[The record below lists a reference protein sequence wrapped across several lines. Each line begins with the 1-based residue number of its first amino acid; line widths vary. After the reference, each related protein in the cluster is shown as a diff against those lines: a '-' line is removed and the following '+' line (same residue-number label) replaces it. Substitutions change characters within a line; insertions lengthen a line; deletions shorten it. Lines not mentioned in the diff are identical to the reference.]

1 MAAAGLN
8 RGQACG
14 SAMTFQH
21 LLLATDGSALSQR
34 ALEQALALAGSL
46 GARLRILTVQGTLPV
61 SLVGAGE
68 LVDAMAID
76 ALMQAAGQQ
85 AQQILADAAAAA
97 EQAGVAAEVVK
108 RVSAQPSM
116 AILEEA
122 RSQACD
128 LIVMASHGRR
138 GLQGLLL
145 GSETQRVL
153 TQSPCPVLVVR

>member
-1 MAAAGLN
+1 
-8 RGQACG
+8 
-14 SAMTFQH
+14 MTFQH
-21 LLLATDGSALSQR
+21 LLVATDGSELSQR
-34 ALEQALALAGSL
+34 ALLQALALAKAL
-46 GARLRILTVQGTLPV
+46 GARLRILTVEGTLPV

-68 LVDAMAID
+68 LVDTGAIE
-76 ALMQAAGQQ
+76 ALMKAAQLQ
-85 AQQILADAAAAA
+85 SQQILDTAAATA
-97 EQAGVAAEVVK
+97 EQAGVSAEVVK
-108 RVSAQPSM
+108 RISAQPSM

-153 TQSPCPVLVVR
+153 TQSSCPVLVVR

>member
-1 MAAAGLN
+1 MAAGLN
-8 RGQACG
+8 LEEAPG

-21 LLLATDGSALSQR
+21 LLVATDGSALSQR
-34 ALEQALALAGSL
+34 ALEQALALAGAL

-61 SLVGAGE
+61 SLVGAGQ
-68 LVDAMAID
+68 LVDTSAIE
-76 ALMQAAGQQ
+76 ALMQAAQQ
-85 AQQILADAAAAA
+85 QSEQILAAAAA
-97 EQAGVAAEVVK
+97 TAQQAGVAAEVVK
-108 RVSAQPSM
+108 RISAQPAM

-122 RSQACD
+122 RSEACD

>member
-1 MAAAGLN
+1 
-8 RGQACG
+8 
-14 SAMTFQH
+14 MTFQH
-21 LLLATDGSALSQR
+21 LLVATDGSELSQR
-34 ALEQALALAGSL
+34 ALLQALALAKAL
-46 GARLRILTVQGTLPV
+46 GARLRILTVEGTLPV

-68 LVDAMAID
+68 LVDTGAIE
-76 ALMQAAGQQ
+76 ALMKAAQLQ
-85 AQQILADAAAAA
+85 SQQILDAAAATA
-97 EQAGVAAEVVK
+97 EQAGVSAEVVK
-108 RVSAQPSM
+108 RISAQPSM

-153 TQSPCPVLVVR
+153 TQSSCPVLVVR

>member
-1 MAAAGLN
+1 
-8 RGQACG
+8 
-14 SAMTFQH
+14 MTFQH
-21 LLLATDGSALSQR
+21 LLAATDGSELSQR
-34 ALEQALALAGSL
+34 ALLQALALAKAL
-46 GARLRILTVQGTLPV
+46 GARLRILTVEGTLPV

-68 LVDAMAID
+68 LVDTGAIE
-76 ALMQAAGQQ
+76 ALMKAAQLQ
-85 AQQILADAAAAA
+85 SQQILDAAAATA
-97 EQAGVAAEVVK
+97 EQAGVSAEVVK
-108 RVSAQPSM
+108 RISAQPSM

-153 TQSPCPVLVVR
+153 TQSSCPVLVVR

>member
-1 MAAAGLN
+1 MAGLN
-8 RGQACG
+8 RSQAPG
-14 SAMTFQH
+14 FTMTFQH
-21 LLLATDGSALSQR
+21 LLVATDGSELSQR
-34 ALEQALALAGSL
+34 ALLQALALAKAL
-46 GARLRILTVQGTLPV
+46 GARLRILTVEGTLPV

-68 LVDAMAID
+68 LVDTGAIE
-76 ALMQAAGQQ
+76 ALMKAAQLQ
-85 AQQILADAAAAA
+85 SQQILDAAAATA
-97 EQAGVAAEVVK
+97 EQAGVSAEVVK
-108 RVSAQPSM
+108 RISAQPSM

-153 TQSPCPVLVVR
+153 TQSSCPVLVVR

>member
-1 MAAAGLN
+1 MAGLN
-8 RGQACG
+8 RRQAPG
-14 SAMTFQH
+14 FTMTFQH
-21 LLLATDGSALSQR
+21 LLVATDGSELSQR
-34 ALEQALALAGSL
+34 ALLQALALAKAL
-46 GARLRILTVQGTLPV
+46 GARLRILTVEGTLPV

-68 LVDAMAID
+68 LVDTGAIE
-76 ALMQAAGQQ
+76 ALMKAAQLQ
-85 AQQILADAAAAA
+85 SQQILDAAAATA
-97 EQAGVAAEVVK
+97 EQAGVSAEVVK
-108 RVSAQPSM
+108 RISAQPSM

-153 TQSPCPVLVVR
+153 TQSSCPVLVVR